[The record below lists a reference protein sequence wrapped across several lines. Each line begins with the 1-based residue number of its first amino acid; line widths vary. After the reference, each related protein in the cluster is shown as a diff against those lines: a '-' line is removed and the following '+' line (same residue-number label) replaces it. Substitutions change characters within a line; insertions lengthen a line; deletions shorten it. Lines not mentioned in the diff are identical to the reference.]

1 MSYLN
6 LLNEKYTVRRKPEEK
21 KAFRDFV
28 LSEMEKKG
36 ASARVET
43 TGDGKNENII
53 VGDPL
58 TAKVAFTA
66 HYDTPA
72 ASLFPNIMIP
82 RNQLLFWCYQ
92 FAPVVFMLAIG
103 LSLSYLIGMVWLKD
117 ERAYM
122 LSFLSIYYGL
132 YFLMFRGFSN
142 PKNYNDNT
150 SGVATLLSIIDRLD
164 GETLGQVA
172 FIFFDNEEKGKK
184 GSKAYFEDHK
194 SEMEEKLLIN
204 FDCVGNGET
213 VVFIAKEK
221 AKETKEYEL
230 LKSAF
235 TPDGDYT
242 TEFYPM
248 RGSESNSDYKNFPLG
263 IGCMACKRTKGGL
276 LYTPYI
282 HTKMDTVAKD
292 ENIKYITKN
301 ILNFLKADQKA
312 DEEGEKHES

>member
-1 MSYLN
+1 MFLEKNMSYLN
-6 LLNEKYTVRRKPEEK
+6 LLNKKYTVRRKPEEK

-28 LSEMEKKG
+28 LLEMEKKG

-58 TAKVAFTA
+58 TAKVVFTA

-122 LSFLSIYYGL
+122 LSFLAIYYGL

-142 PKNYNDNT
+142 PKNYNDNA

-164 GETLGQVA
+164 GEMLGQVA

-184 GSKAYFEDHK
+184 GSKSYFEDHK
-194 SEMEEKLLIN
+194 
-204 FDCVGNGET
+204 
-213 VVFIAKEK
+213 A
-221 AKETKEYEL
+221 
-230 LKSAF
+230 
-235 TPDGDYT
+235 
-242 TEFYPM
+242 
-248 RGSESNSDYKNFPLG
+248 
-263 IGCMACKRTKGGL
+263 
-276 LYTPYI
+276 
-282 HTKMDTVAKD
+282 
-292 ENIKYITKN
+292 
-301 ILNFLKADQKA
+301 
-312 DEEGEKHES
+312 

>member
-6 LLNEKYTVRRKPEEK
+6 LLNENFTVRRKPEEK
-21 KAFRDFV
+21 KTFRDFV
-28 LSEMEKKG
+28 LSETEKKG
-36 ASARVET
+36 VSTKIET
-43 TGDGKNENII
+43 TSDGKNDNII
-53 VGDPL
+53 VGDVEG
-58 TAKVAFTA
+58 AEVVFTA

-82 RNQLLFWCYQ
+82 RNQPLFWAYQ
-92 FAPVVFMLAIG
+92 FLPVIFMLGIS

-122 LSFLSIYYGL
+122 LTFLAIYYGL

-150 SGVATLLSIIDRLD
+150 SGVATLLSIIEGLD
-164 GETLGQVA
+164 EAELQKVA

-194 SEMEEKLLIN
+194 AIMEEKLLIN
-204 FDCVGNGET
+204 FDCVGNGST

-221 AKETKEYEL
+221 AEARAEYGT
-230 LKSAF
+230 LKACF
-235 TPDGDYT
+235 EPADGYT

-248 RGSESNSDYKNFPLG
+248 RGSESNSDYKNFPHG

-276 LYTPYI
+276 LSTPNI
-282 HTKMDTVAKD
+282 HTPKDTEVRD
-292 ENIKYITKN
+292 ENIQYITKG
-301 ILNFLKADQKA
+301 ILKFI
-312 DEEGEKHES
+312 EENAHES

>member
-6 LLNEKYTVRRKPEEK
+6 LLNENFTVRRKPEEK

-28 LSEMEKKG
+28 LSETEKKG
-36 ASARVET
+36 VSAKVET
-43 TGDGKNENII
+43 TSDGKNDNII
-53 VGDPL
+53 VGDVEG
-58 TAKVAFTA
+58 AEVVFTA

-82 RNQLLFWCYQ
+82 RNQPLFWAYQ
-92 FAPVVFMLAIG
+92 FLPVIFMLGIG
-103 LSLSYLIGMVWLKD
+103 LSLSYLIGMVWLQD

-122 LSFLSIYYGL
+122 LTFLAIYYGL

-150 SGVATLLSIIDRLD
+150 SGVATLLSIIEGLD
-164 GETLGQVA
+164 EAELQKVA

-194 SEMEEKLLIN
+194 ATMEEKLLIN
-204 FDCVGNGET
+204 FDCVGNGST

-221 AKETKEYEL
+221 AEARAEYGT
-230 LKSAF
+230 LKACF
-235 TPDGDYT
+235 EPDDGYT

-248 RGSESNSDYKNFPLG
+248 RGSESNSDYKNFPYG

-276 LYTPYI
+276 LYTPNI
-282 HTKMDTVAKD
+282 HTPKDTEVRD
-292 ENIKYITKN
+292 ENIQYITKG
-301 ILNFLKADQKA
+301 ILKFI
-312 DEEGEKHES
+312 EEEHNENK